1 MADREDFPSLGL
13 DYVRFVADRANA
25 GCNTKSRLQAQALF
39 AIFSH
44 QFGNRPADLEAFVS
58 HLGTYNLADP
68 DPDPDP
74 DPKLAVDDFLTRPY
88 PPRDIAQR
96 FNAFAPVQ
104 RFLLR
109 EIANGAQQFTGRVMR
124 DKLEHALGLGITG
137 AAVRKA
143 LLRLPGNTVADSHRG
158 GYVLEDKWMERW
170 LLVQQKV

>member
-25 GCNTKSRLQAQALF
+25 GRNTKSRLQAHALF

-44 QFGNRPADLEAFVS
+44 QLGNRPADLEAFVS
-58 HLGTYNLADP
+58 HLGTYNLA
-68 DPDPDP
+68 DP

-109 EIANGAQQFTGRVMR
+109 EIANGA
-124 DKLEHALGLGITG
+124 
-137 AAVRKA
+137 
-143 LLRLPGNTVADSHRG
+143 
-158 GYVLEDKWMERW
+158 
-170 LLVQQKV
+170 